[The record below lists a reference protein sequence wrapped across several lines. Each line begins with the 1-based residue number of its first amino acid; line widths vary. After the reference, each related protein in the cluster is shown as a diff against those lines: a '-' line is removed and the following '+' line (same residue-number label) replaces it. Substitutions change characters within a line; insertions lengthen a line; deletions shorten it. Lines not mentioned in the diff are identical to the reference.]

1 VPKRAIIRKTVRA
14 KSGPPSKGGGKV
26 VNAWGCMLHLVA
38 FAALAVGGA
47 AGAIGETPTLL
58 GCAAGAAALYGIGE
72 RACRT
77 K

>member
-1 VPKRAIIRKTVRA
+1 VPKRAIIRKTVRV
-14 KSGPPSKGGGKV
+14 KGGPRSKGGGQR
-26 VNAWGCMLHLVA
+26 VNTWGCMLH
-38 FAALAVGGA
+38 ALMAVLLLVGGV